1 MSERILIVDDDARLR
16 NRLQAYLERE
26 GYRALALPGGGE
38 LRAQMAETPA
48 DLVILDL
55 MMPGE
60 DGLSLTRYL
69 RETSGT
75 GILILTGKGEAV
87 DRIVGLEMGA
97 DDYLAKP
104 FELRELLARVRSI
117 LRRTRASAQP
127 GGAAPGR
134 AGPGGAGPGGKVL
147 SFDRCRLDLLHR
159 RLTDQDGS
167 EISLTAAEYDL
178 LVAFASHP
186 NRPLDRDRLLDVVA
200 GRDWQPFDR
209 SIDLH
214 VSHLRKKIEAD
225 PKNPEI
231 IKTVRGAGYVLSC
244 AVRSG

>member
-1 MSERILIVDDDARLR
+1 M
-16 NRLQAYLERE
+16 
-26 GYRALALPGGGE
+26 PGGAE
-38 LRAQMAETPA
+38 LRAQMAEDPV

-69 RETSGT
+69 RDTSRA
-75 GILILTGKGEAV
+75 GILILTGKGDAV

-117 LRRTRASAQP
+117 LRRTHAGAVAQSPAAEPAQP
-127 GGAAPGR
+127 AD
-134 AGPGGAGPGGKVL
+134 AGPAERVL
-147 SFDRCRLDLLHR
+147 SFDRYRLDLLQR
-159 RLTDQDGS
+159 RLTDQHGS
-167 EISLTAAEYDL
+167 EVQLTGAEYDL
-178 LVAFASHP
+178 LVAFTSHP

-200 GRDWQPFDR
+200 GRDWQPYDR

-225 PKNPEI
+225 PKNPAI

-244 AVRSG
+244 VVRSV